1 MAGANVESKLERGGT
16 LAVVSPSYPLET
28 VTSESRIIAS
38 RRLKSLGLNTV
49 VHEGVDTIEER
60 VSEIH
65 EAYLN
70 PGIDGLI
77 SSIGGYRANQILN
90 DINWDIVAK
99 NPKPFIG
106 FSDITVVLNA
116 IYAKTGATTYLG
128 PHFSTFGQVHFDE
141 FTTRSFKDVLM
152 NNQMT
157 RIETSKAWTD
167 DLWFMDQE
175 DRNPI
180 ENKGRWHI
188 QDGNFRGTAIGGNL
202 CSMNL
207 LQGTEYWPQVD
218 NPITI
223 VEDTSMS
230 NIGFFDRD
238 LQSLLHAQE
247 IGGLIIGR
255 FQKGSKITREMVE
268 ESVATKKELVGKPV
282 VANVDIGHTLPI
294 ATIPIGGIVD
304 LAVRGK
310 KSYITIV
317 EH

>member
-141 FTTRSFKDVLM
+141 FTARSFKDVLM

-157 RIETSKAWTD
+157 RIETSEAWTD

>member
-1 MAGANVESKLERGGT
+1 MTDTDVETKLERGDT
-16 LAVVSPSYPLET
+16 LAVVSPSYPLEI
-28 VTSESRIIAS
+28 VTPESRKIAS
-38 RRLKSLGLNTV
+38 RRLKSLGLKIV
-49 VHEGVDTIEER
+49 LHEGVDTIEER

-70 PGIDGLI
+70 PDIDGLI

-90 DINWDIVAK
+90 DIDWDIVAK

-116 IYAKTGATTYLG
+116 IYAKTRTTAYLG

-141 FTTRSFKDVLM
+141 FTAHSFKNVLM
-152 NNQMT
+152 NDQMT
-157 RIETSKAWTD
+157 RVETSEAWTD
-167 DLWFMDQE
+167 DLWFMYQE

-180 ENKGRWHI
+180 ENEGRWHI
-188 QDGNFRGTAIGGNL
+188 QDGNFKGIAIGGNL

-207 LQGTEYWPQVD
+207 LQGTEFWPQVEK
-218 NPITI
+218 PIAI

-255 FQKGSKITREMVE
+255 FQKGSKITREMIE
-268 ESVATKKELVGKPV
+268 DSVATKKELVGKPV

-317 EH
+317 GH